1 MKSISFESIGMILL
15 LMLFVLFCCIILV
28 LIKIVARN
36 CVCMFLFRCMVF
48 SFVECSHSRLR
59 TGKIAFLCSWTEWS
73 TNTWLYKTMFNRTI
87 SAVASSVCHLCP
99 SEYRQS
105 KYQRT
110 QYLPCLFITPTI
122 TININ
127 CHSNYIQKNVI
138 NVATQTEESQTQIP
152 SAQSPCTPSS
162 SRPPPAAQCTTKI
175 TRIIIINVIRGMNTA
190 ANY

>member
-1 MKSISFESIGMILL
+1 MLLRFVFNTNTRTKYKFYTYTPIFFYIDKETTQTKHMKSISFESIGMILL

-110 QYLPCLFITPTI
+110 
-122 TININ
+122 
-127 CHSNYIQKNVI
+127 
-138 NVATQTEESQTQIP
+138 
-152 SAQSPCTPSS
+152 
-162 SRPPPAAQCTTKI
+162 
-175 TRIIIINVIRGMNTA
+175 
-190 ANY
+190 